1 MQLPDIVRSYNR
13 YAYCMNNPL
22 VYVDENGEFWHIIIG
37 ALVGGIINLVANW
50 DNVDGFWDGL
60 ATFGVGAGSGALIAA
75 TGGAGAGFWTVT
87 GVAAGGGALT
97 GATNSIVA
105 QTGANFSGFEQ
116 VDWRQV
122 GSSSLIG
129 GAAGFAGGAAGYW
142 AANASILVNNVSNP
156 ILRSAVVSPIAAGA
170 GHVAG
175 GTTAGL
181 LQGQSFGE
189 AFANSFEGIGK
200 SMAMGLGIGVT
211 TTIAVSYASGINP
224 FNGKNMYPS
233 NNGFK
238 GQPTSTELQPGQIID
253 RYGDETGRYF
263 TPEGTPIANR
273 SLPPSANTNPYNTYE
288 VVNPFPVQSGIVA
301 PFYGQP
307 GGGIQYYSPNMNVQQ
322 LINQGY
328 IRPVIRY

>member
-1 MQLPDIVRSYNR
+1 MQLPDVVRSYNR

-37 ALVGGIINLVANW
+37 TLVGGIINLAANW

-60 ATFGVGAGSGALIAA
+60 ATFGVGAGAGALVAL
-75 TGGAGAGFWTVT
+75 TGGSGAGFWAVA
-87 GVAAGGGALT
+87 GVAAGGGAVV

-116 VDWRQV
+116 VDWGQV
-122 GSSSLIG
+122 GSGALVG
-129 GAAGFAGGAAGYW
+129 GVAGFAGGAAGYW
-142 AANASILVNNVSNP
+142 AANASVLVNNVSSP

-189 AFANSFEGIGK
+189 AFGNSFEGIGK

-211 TTIAVSYASGINP
+211 TTIAVSYANGINP
-224 FNGKNMYPS
+224 FTGKALQVTPKDLGIQSTLDRIERGEAYPHKHDGTIFR
-233 NNGFK
+233 NEEGFLPSLK
-238 GQPTSTELQPGQIID
+238 EGYYTEYVHPTSGINGPCPQRIVISPDGHI
-253 RYGDETGRYF
+253 YY
-263 TPEGTPIANR
+263 TPNHYKIF
-273 SLPPSANTNPYNTYE
+273 LK
-288 VVNPFPVQSGIVA
+288 IK
-301 PFYGQP
+301 
-307 GGGIQYYSPNMNVQQ
+307 
-322 LINQGY
+322 
-328 IRPVIRY
+328 